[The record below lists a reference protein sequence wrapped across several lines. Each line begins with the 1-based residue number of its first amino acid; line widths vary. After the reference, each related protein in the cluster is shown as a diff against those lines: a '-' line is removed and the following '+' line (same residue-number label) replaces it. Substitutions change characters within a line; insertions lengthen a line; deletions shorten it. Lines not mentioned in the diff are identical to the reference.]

1 MGTHAWTSGK
11 YEEHEACWNGS
22 TGQVPQHES
31 ALTQRLHLHFR
42 KPWHFLQDKVTP
54 LCTSVQKNHK
64 ELCQD
69 FSKENHLGTAGRIS
83 RWFES
88 LWRDPNLAAELF
100 SQPCSSE
107 HILNPFF
114 CFPNPSRLS
123 FFPLFEGK
131 RGKQQRQLLPLLPS
145 ACQPAE
151 VTEQDLSLCWT
162 HPDAQETEDCKN
174 PQWANRKCS
183 CESFKRLKESQTW
196 VKERESFRLSTVHS
210 STTREDQLCSSYYQQ
225 MLS

>member
-22 TGQVPQHES
+22 TGWVPWHES
-31 ALTQRLHLHFR
+31 TLTQRLHRHFR

-83 RWFES
+83 CWFES
-88 LWRDPNLAAELF
+88 FWRDPNLAAELF
-100 SQPCSSE
+100 NQPCSSE

-123 FFPLFEGK
+123 FSPFFGGK
-131 RGKQQRQLLPLLPS
+131 EASSKGNFCHSSL
-145 ACQPAE
+145 QPAIL
-151 VTEQDLSLCWT
+151 QRSLNKICLCVE
-162 HPDAQETEDCKN
+162 HIQML
-174 PQWANRKCS
+174 R
-183 CESFKRLKESQTW
+183 RLKTARTHN
-196 VKERESFRLSTVHS
+196 ERITCAPVRALKDSKNHRL
-210 STTREDQLCSSYYQQ
+210 E
-225 MLS
+225 